1 MISRIA
7 AFLVLFTVT
16 TPSIA
21 FAGEVTVFAAAS
33 TQPVLERMTNSLKTR
48 GITLRLVF
56 AGSSTLARQIAA
68 GAPADIYIS
77 AHAKWMDTLIHNGL
91 IAAETR
97 QNIATNQLVMI
108 AGNQPF
114 PAPMM
119 VFGPGYPIDSILQGS
134 RLALADPDH
143 VPAGQYARQALT
155 KFGMWKK
162 VQDRLALTRDVTGAL
177 MLVARGEAR
186 LGIVYASD
194 AKRTPDVHV
203 FAPFPTTSHAP
214 IVYPAAIIKGR
225 DRADVRHVFD
235 ALAGSIGQAAF
246 RHAGFGGAS

>member
-1 MISRIA
+1 MFSRLA
-7 AFLVLFTVT
+7 AFLILFTVT

-21 FAGEVTVFAAAS
+21 LAGEVTVFAAAS
-33 TQPVLERMTNSLKTR
+33 TQPVLDSLADVLKAR

-77 AHAKWMDTLIHNGL
+77 ANTKWMDDLSRQDL
-91 IAAETR
+91 IAAGTR
-97 QNIATNQLVMI
+97 QNVATNQLVVI
-108 AGNQPF
+108 AGKQPF

-134 RLALADPDH
+134 RLALADPDY
-143 VPAGQYARQALT
+143 VPAGQYAYQALT
-155 KFGMWKK
+155 KFGLWEK

-177 MLVARGEAR
+177 MLVARNEAR

-194 AKRTPDVHV
+194 AKRTEDVHV

-225 DRADVRHVFD
+225 DSADVRHVFD
-235 ALAGSIGQAAF
+235 VLVGSEGQAAF
-246 RHAGFGGAS
+246 TRAGFGGTS